1 MDNLILN
8 SYSKISNLNVSR
20 ETCNE
25 LESLISMIQEKNQKI
40 NIISKKMY
48 EKEAIRERHIIDS
61 AQIIDFVDLNCNTT
75 SDLGTGGGMP
85 GLIVAIVMKKI
96 KNDMKV
102 NLYEKSYHKCV
113 FLREVS
119 KKLNLNTE
127 IIQKDIFSLKNI
139 ETGTIMSRAF
149 KPMPV
154 ILNLVNEN
162 FKKYKNIIFFMGSSG
177 RKILNETLQEW
188 DLDYEEKKSLTSND
202 SFILNIKTG
211 TIMSRAFK
219 PMPVILNLVNE
230 NFKKYKNIIFFMGSS
245 GRKILNETLQEW
257 DLDYEEKKSLTSDDS
272 FILNIK
278 KIKKKIS

>member
-1 MDNLILN
+1 MDNIILN
-8 SYSKISNLNVSR
+8 SYSKISDLNVSR

-25 LESLISMIQEKNQKI
+25 LESLISMIQEKNKEI

-61 AQIIDFVDLNCNTT
+61 AQIIDFVDLNYNTT

-96 KNDMKV
+96 KNSMKI
-102 NLYEKSYHKCV
+102 NLYEKSHHKCV
-113 FLREVS
+113 FLKEVS

-127 IIQKDIFSLKNI
+127 IIHKDIFSVKNI

-154 ILNLVNEN
+154 ILDLVYEN
-162 FKKYKNIIFFMGSSG
+162 FKKYKNIIFFMGNSG
-177 RKILNETLQEW
+177 KKVLNNSLIEW
-188 DLDYEEKKSLTSND
+188 DLDYEEKKSLT
-202 SFILNIKTG
+202 
-211 TIMSRAFK
+211 
-219 PMPVILNLVNE
+219 NE
-230 NFKKYKNIIFFMGSS
+230 
-245 GRKILNETLQEW
+245 
-257 DLDYEEKKSLTSDDS
+257 DS

-278 KIKKKIS
+278 KIRKKVS